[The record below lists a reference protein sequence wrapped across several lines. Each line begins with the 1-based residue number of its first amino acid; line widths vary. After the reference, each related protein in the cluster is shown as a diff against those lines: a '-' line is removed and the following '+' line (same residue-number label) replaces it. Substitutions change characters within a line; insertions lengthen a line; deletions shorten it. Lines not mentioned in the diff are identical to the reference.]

1 MNNGEINIDHRDLEM
16 AQGKFNDPTED
27 AEYLNWLERQHG
39 DEQAQ
44 LAEELYWE
52 RRAAEEEERM
62 AMTEG
67 VL

>member
-1 MNNGEINIDHRDLEM
+1 MTSGINIDHRDLEM

-27 AEYLNWLERQHG
+27 AEYLDWLERQNE

-52 RRAAEEEERM
+52 RRAEQEEELMME
-62 AMTEG
+62 EG
-67 VL
+67 AF

>member
-1 MNNGEINIDHRDLEM
+1 MSNDINLDHRDLEM

-27 AEYLNWLERQHG
+27 AEYLDWLEQQHG

-52 RRAAEEEERM
+52 RRAEQEEEQMME
-62 AMTEG
+62 EG
-67 VL
+67 AF